1 MTSSPLPRIVTA
13 SDRKNLASAV
23 ARELLP
29 ILVQDAREH
38 SADCPFEWAIAGG
51 VVHDVLADLASI
63 IADEDDLDA
72 DWSHIRVWWVDERFV
87 QATHS
92 ERNDQQ
98 AVSALFAQLP
108 GIQLRPMPSDR
119 GQGLDQAAEDYADL
133 WRSDIGD
140 GVLDFALIGMG
151 PDGHIASLFPGRAHE
166 ADGAPVLVVRDSP
179 KMPPLRLSLPMST
192 IASARDIWVVA
203 PGDSKADALAEALV
217 LGAHEQDRPIA
228 GLPRDR
234 STFWLDTDSARG
246 LEVR

>member
-13 SDRKNLASAV
+13 SDRQNLASAV

-38 SADCPFEWAIAGG
+38 SADRPFEWAIAGG

-63 IADEDDLDA
+63 IADEEDLDA

-140 GVLDFALIGMG
+140 WVLDFALIGMG
-151 PDGHIASLFPGRAHE
+151 PDGHIASLFQGRAHE

-179 KMPPLRLSLPMST
+179 KRPPLRLSLPMST

-246 LEVR
+246 LEIR